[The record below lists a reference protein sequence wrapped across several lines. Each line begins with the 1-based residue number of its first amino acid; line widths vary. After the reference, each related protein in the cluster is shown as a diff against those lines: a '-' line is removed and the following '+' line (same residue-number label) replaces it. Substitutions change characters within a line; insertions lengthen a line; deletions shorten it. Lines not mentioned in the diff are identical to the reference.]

1 MRNNSQTVL
10 AINPGTRYLGMAVFH
25 GNQLQD
31 WRVKILKGRWSKE
44 KLKKALT
51 IISTW
56 IERHR
61 PDLLAIKRLHPSRSS
76 RGLNSLQTQIQRICL
91 RKKLPLTQYSIKY
104 LETVFC
110 PEERK
115 NKRSLAEAV
124 AADYPELYHEL
135 NIEKLRKN
143 SYHMRMFE
151 AVALGAAGINEI
163 DNQLN
168 GRRDPVRSSS
178 AQKQNGKGQNKDS
191 GH

>member
-1 MRNNSQTVL
+1 MATNVKTVL
-10 AINPGTRYLGMAVFH
+10 AVNPGTRYLGMAVFQ
-25 GNQLQD
+25 GNQLKD

-44 KLKKALT
+44 KLRKALT

-56 IERHR
+56 IERYR
-61 PDLLAIKRLHPSRSS
+61 PDLLAIKRLHPARSS
-76 RGLNSLQTQIQRICL
+76 RGLTSLQTQIQRVCL
-91 RKKLPLTQYSIKY
+91 RKKINLTQYSITY
-104 LETVFC
+104 LETLFC

-124 AADYPELYHEL
+124 AAEYPELYFEL

-151 AVALGAAGINEI
+151 AVALGAAGVNEI

-168 GRRDPVRSSS
+168 GRRGPFGFSS
-178 AQKQNGKGQNKDS
+178 APKQNDQNKRKNP

>member
-1 MRNNSQTVL
+1 
-10 AINPGTRYLGMAVFH
+10 MAVFR
-25 GNQLQD
+25 GNQLKD
-31 WRVKILKGRWSKE
+31 WRIKILKGRWSRE

-56 IERHR
+56 IERYQ
-61 PDLLAIKRLHPSRSS
+61 PDLLVIKRLHPSRSS
-76 RGLNSLQTQIQRICL
+76 RGLNSLQTQIQRVCL
-91 RKKLPLTQYSIKY
+91 RKNVTLTQHSIKY

-110 PEERK
+110 QEERR

-124 AADYPELYHEL
+124 AADYPELYFEL

-151 AVALGAAGINEI
+151 AVALGAVGTNEI

-168 GRRDPVRSSS
+168 GQSDLFRSLS
-178 AQKQNGKGQNKDS
+178 APKQNGKKQGKNP

>member
-1 MRNNSQTVL
+1 
-10 AINPGTRYLGMAVFH
+10 MAVFQ
-25 GNQLQD
+25 GNQLKD

-56 IERHR
+56 IERYQ
-61 PDLLAIKRLHPSRSS
+61 PDLLVIKRLHPSRSS
-76 RGLNSLQTQIQRICL
+76 RGLTSLQTQIQRVCL
-91 RKKLPLTQYSIKY
+91 RKKINLTQYSIKH
-104 LETVFC
+104 LETLFC
-110 PEERK
+110 PEARK

-124 AADYPELYHEL
+124 AADYPELYFEL

-151 AVALGAAGINEI
+151 AVALGAAGVNEI

-168 GRRDPVRSSS
+168 GRRDTLRSSS
-178 AQKQNGKGQNKDS
+178 APKQNDQNKRKNS
-191 GH
+191 GY

>member
-1 MRNNSQTVL
+1 
-10 AINPGTRYLGMAVFH
+10 MALFQ
-25 GNQLQD
+25 GNQLKD

-44 KLKKALT
+44 KLKKALA

-56 IERHR
+56 IERYR

-76 RGLNSLQTQIQRICL
+76 RGLTSLQSQIQRICL
-91 RKKLPLTQYSIKY
+91 RKRLNLTQYTIKQ
-104 LETVFC
+104 LETLFC
-110 PEERK
+110 PEKRK

-124 AADYPELYHEL
+124 AADYPELYFEL

-143 SYHMRMFE
+143 SYHIRMFE
-151 AVALGAAGINEI
+151 AVALGAAGVNEI

-168 GRRDPVRSSS
+168 GRRNPSRFSS
-178 AQKQNGKGQNKDS
+178 APKQNDQNKRTNP

>member
-1 MRNNSQTVL
+1 MRNSSQTIL
-10 AINPGTRYLGMAVFH
+10 AINPGTRYLGMAVFR
-25 GNQLQD
+25 GNQLKD
-31 WRVKILKGRWSKE
+31 WRIKILKGRWSRE

-56 IERHR
+56 IERYQ
-61 PDLLAIKRLHPSRSS
+61 PDLLVIKRLHPSRSS
-76 RGLNSLQTQIQRICL
+76 RGLNSLQTQIQRVCL
-91 RKKLPLTQYSIKY
+91 RKNVTLTQHSIKY

-110 PEERK
+110 QEERR

-124 AADYPELYHEL
+124 AADYPELYFEL

-151 AVALGAAGINEI
+151 AVALGAVGTNEI

-168 GRRDPVRSSS
+168 GQSDLFRSLS
-178 AQKQNGKGQNKDS
+178 APKQNGKKQGKNP

>member
-1 MRNNSQTVL
+1 
-10 AINPGTRYLGMAVFH
+10 MAVFQ
-25 GNQLQD
+25 GNQLKD

-56 IERHR
+56 IERYR
-61 PDLLAIKRLHPSRSS
+61 PDLLVIKRLHPSRSS
-76 RGLNSLQTQIQRICL
+76 RGLNSLQTQIQRLCL
-91 RKKLPLTQYSIKY
+91 KKKLNLTQYSIKY
-104 LETVFC
+104 LETLFC
-110 PEERK
+110 QEERK

-124 AADYPELYHEL
+124 AADYPELYFEL

-151 AVALGAAGINEI
+151 AVALGAAGVNEI
-163 DNQLN
+163 DNQFN
-168 GRRDPVRSSS
+168 GQRDLFQSSS
-178 AQKQNGKGQNKDS
+178 APKQNAQNKRKNP